1 MKTRRFTAAALLPGI
16 LLPGILL
23 LAGCSSLGGSLS
35 LGNVFGALTS
45 TEGQALIR
53 SFEDFTPEQE
63 YYIGRAVGATV
74 LDQYRPYDR
83 EEVNEYLNLLGQTLA
98 LASERPEIFGG
109 YHFLA
114 LDSDQINAFATPSGL
129 VFVSR
134 GLLRCAGSEDE
145 VAAILAHEIGHVVG
159 RHGMKAI
166 KTSRIQAA
174 ATDLAL
180 SQAEQRSSA
189 VVARL
194 TAAFSDS
201 IKDITSTMINS
212 GYSRTLE
219 KEADLSALRTLR
231 AAGYDPWALVRMLK
245 VMDQRLTPGGP
256 DFAKTHPDPA
266 ERLEYLEKELAGTA
280 PSGAAPAERQAR
292 YRAALA
298 GI

>member
-1 MKTRRFTAAALLPGI
+1 MRRLTKAAGLWLSS
-16 LLPGILL
+16 LVVV
-23 LAGCSSLGGSLS
+23 GCSSLGGSLS
-35 LGNVFGALTS
+35 LGGLVDMATS
-45 TEGQALIR
+45 EEGQALIK
-53 SFEDFTPEQE
+53 SFEDLTPEQE

-74 LDQYRPYDR
+74 LDRYSPYDR
-83 EEVNEYLNLLGQTLA
+83 SKVNDYLNLLGQTLA

-114 LDSDQINAFATPSGL
+114 LDSEEINAFATPSGL
-129 VFVSR
+129 ILVSR

-145 VAAILAHEIGHVVG
+145 VAAILAHEIGHVVKK
-159 RHGMKAI
+159 HGLRAI

-174 ATDLAL
+174 GTDLAL
-180 SQAEQRSSA
+180 SQAERQSPE

-201 IKDITSTMINS
+201 IKDITSTLINS

-219 KEADLSALRTLR
+219 KEADLSALTTLR
-231 AAGYDPWALVRMLK
+231 AAGYDPWGLVRMLE
-245 VMDQRLTPGGP
+245 VMEQKLTPGGP

-266 ERLEYLEKELAGTA
+266 DRVEYLDKELARTTPAGPA
-280 PSGAAPAERQAR
+280 PPARQAR
-292 YRAALA
+292 YRAAMA

>member
-1 MKTRRFTAAALLPGI
+1 MKALGRVGG
-16 LLPGILL
+16 LLALCLL
-23 LAGCSSLGGSLS
+23 AAGCSSLGGSLS
-35 LGNVFGALTS
+35 LGNIVDMATS
-45 TEGQALIR
+45 KEGQALIK
-53 SFEDFTPEQE
+53 SFEDLTPEQE

-74 LDQYRPYDR
+74 LDRYRPYDQR
-83 EEVNEYLNLLGQTLA
+83 KVNDYLNVLGQTLA

-114 LDSDQINAFATPSGL
+114 LDSDEINAFATPSGL
-129 VFVSR
+129 VMVSR
-134 GLLRCAGSEDE
+134 GLLRCAESEDE
-145 VAAILAHEIGHVVG
+145 VAAILAHEIGHVVKK
-159 RHGMKAI
+159 HGLRAI

-174 ATDLAL
+174 GTDLAL
-180 SQAEQRSSA
+180 SQAEQQSSE

-201 IKDITSTMINS
+201 IKDITSTLINS

-219 KEADLSALRTLR
+219 KEADLSALATLH
-231 AAGYDPWALVRMLK
+231 AAGYDPWALVRMLE
-245 VMDQRLTPGGP
+245 VMKQKLTPGGA

-266 ERLEYLEKELAGTA
+266 DRVEYLQKELAGTA
-280 PSGAAPAERQAR
+280 PAGPAPAARQAR